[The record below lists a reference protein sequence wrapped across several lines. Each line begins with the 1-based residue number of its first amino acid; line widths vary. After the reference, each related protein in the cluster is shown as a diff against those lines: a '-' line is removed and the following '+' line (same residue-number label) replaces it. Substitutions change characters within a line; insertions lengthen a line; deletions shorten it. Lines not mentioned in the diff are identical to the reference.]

1 MRFSLLLF
9 HSFFLGRNGGPRLY
23 FCTHNR
29 FISLAKFFFILDV
42 LWFNPLLAFLL
53 FQLSKWW
60 QQQQQQEEESLCT
73 DVLPTQVPQE
83 SIHYVKQ
90 THTEAEAPQNGGT
103 HRMFSSP
110 FKWPNETYR
119 RRISRE
125 SGWQSWAERSID
137 PQRRATRTHIHTCT
151 RNFFMCNKTGRKD
164 SFFYDLKGQLKD
176 FG

>member
-1 MRFSLLLF
+1 VRFSLLLF

-103 HRMFSSP
+103 HRIFSSP

-125 SGWQSWAERSID
+125 RLAEMSGEVNRS
-137 PQRRATRTHIHTCT
+137 ATPSDTHTHSH
-151 RNFFMCNKTGRKD
+151 MYKKL
-164 SFFYDLKGQLKD
+164 FYV
-176 FG
+176 